1 MKSDERPH
9 ETNNKITP
17 SNPDFREQIVGIS
30 HLCVIIPAAG
40 ASSRFTATGGLRHK
54 LEEDLAGRNVLYRS
68 LEIFTARDDVHSI
81 IVAGPHDETALD
93 EFRERH
99 GPKIGFYGAK
109 LCRGGKTHRYE
120 SVQAAL
126 AEIHP
131 DCSHVAIHDAAR
143 PCTSQKLIDRVL
155 EAAQSH
161 PAVIPALPVGDTI
174 KRTEPIDDA
183 GKEDPLDALL
193 GDSGKINTTYNR
205 VTGTIDRSNLMLV
218 QTPQVF
224 SRELI
229 ERAYA
234 QNDLSS
240 TDDAGL
246 VERLGEPVIV
256 VEGEARNIKITR
268 AEDLE
273 LARALF
279 GPADDRDRASHK
291 RF

>member
-1 MKSDERPH
+1 MNL
-9 ETNNKITP
+9 T
-17 SNPDFREQIVGIS
+17 
-30 HLCVIIPAAG
+30 VIIPAAG
-40 ASSRFTATGGLRHK
+40 ASTRYSASGGLRHK
-54 LEEDLAGRNVLYRS
+54 LEEDIAGRAVLYRS
-68 LEIFTARDDVHSI
+68 LEIFTVRDDVKSI
-81 IVAGPHDETALD
+81 IVAGPHDEAAFD
-93 EFRERH
+93 EFREHH

-109 LCRGGKTHRYE
+109 LCRGGQTHRYE

-126 AEIHP
+126 AEVDH
-131 DCSHVAIHDAAR
+131 DCTHVAIHDAAR
-143 PCTSQKLIDRVL
+143 PCASQRLIDRVL

-161 PAVIPALPVGDTI
+161 DAVIPAIAVGDTI
-174 KRTEPIDDA
+174 KRAESIDDA
-183 GKEDPLDALL
+183 GAEDPLDALL
-193 GDSGKINTTYNR
+193 GDSGKINTSYRR
-205 VTGTIDRSNLMLV
+205 VMGTVDRAGLVLV

-224 SRELI
+224 KRELI

-234 QNDLSS
+234 QNDLAS

-273 LARALF
+273 IARALF
-279 GPADDRDRASHK
+279 GPGENRDRASHK